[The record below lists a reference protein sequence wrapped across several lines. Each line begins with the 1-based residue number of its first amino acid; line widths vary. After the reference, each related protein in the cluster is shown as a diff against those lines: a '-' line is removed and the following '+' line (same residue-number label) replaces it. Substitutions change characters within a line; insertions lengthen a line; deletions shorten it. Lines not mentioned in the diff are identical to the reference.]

1 MTVDLDLCQLECSL
15 VLSFGFICLAFGKDY
30 IDHLL
35 LSAERG
41 MVKVDLDAD
50 ERLAETDNRLV
61 LVEGRVDL
69 VQRDLHRSDQRLDV
83 VVARAAEEEDGHLN
97 EK

>member
-1 MTVDLDLCQLECSL
+1 MFWAFILFP
-15 VLSFGFICLAFGKDY
+15 VLFIAFGKDY
-30 IDHLL
+30 LDHLL

-50 ERLAETDNRLV
+50 VRLAETDNRLAV
-61 LVEGRVDL
+61 VEARVDL
-69 VQRDLHRSDQRLDV
+69 VQRDLHRSDQRMNV

>member
-1 MTVDLDLCQLECSL
+1 
-15 VLSFGFICLAFGKDY
+15 
-30 IDHLL
+30 
-35 LSAERG
+35 

-50 ERLAETDNRLV
+50 VRLAETDNRLAV
-61 LVEGRVDL
+61 VEARVDL
-69 VQRDLHRSDQRLDV
+69 VQRDLHRSDQRMNV